1 MPLKYA
7 FKTWRRRA
15 LVAEATILL
24 LAARLLI
31 RFVPLRL
38 WRSSLGRQRLTEP
51 ASVDI
56 AWPSVRAVTR
66 AINRAADRSPIAMV
80 CLPRAMATQWMLA
93 RRGTTARFVVGIAPP
108 EAAEAP
114 RRLHAWVEVDGHIVL
129 GDTSARAYSPAL
141 VLDSHSPS
149 LKI

>member
-31 RFVPLRL
+31 GFVPLRL
-38 WRSSLGRQRLTEP
+38 WRWSLGRQRLTEP

-93 RRGTTARFVVGIAPP
+93 VVALPRVLSSALRLPKPRKRRAGSTPGSRSTGT
-108 EAAEAP
+108 
-114 RRLHAWVEVDGHIVL
+114 
-129 GDTSARAYSPAL
+129 SS
-141 VLDSHSPS
+141 
-149 LKI
+149 